1 MTEDIERVERIGE
14 LATKRQLRVVTSES
28 LTSGMIAT
36 RLGAGPGA
44 ADWFAGA
51 IVAYQEPVKFAVL
64 GVAEGPV
71 VTRACAEQMA
81 RGARTLLGAE
91 VAVSCTGVGGPE
103 PSEGKPPGTVFI
115 AVADAN
121 GDVVVREMKIEGSV
135 EEVLAETVSKCLV
148 LLEESLTTT

>member
-1 MTEDIERVERIGE
+1 MTEDTERVERIAE
-14 LATKRQLRVVTSES
+14 LATKRQLRVVASES
-28 LTSGMIAT
+28 LTSGTIAT

-44 ADWFAGA
+44 ASWFAGA

-81 RGARTLLGAE
+81 RGALAVLGAE

-103 PSEGKPPGTVFI
+103 PSEGKPPGTVVI
-115 AVADAN
+115 AVAAAN
-121 GDVVVREMKIEGSV
+121 DDVVVREMKIDGSP
-135 EEVLAETVSKCLV
+135 EAVLAETVSRSLA
-148 LLEESLTTT
+148 LLEECLTTT